1 MSVPSALDATQVLPE
16 ESMPDVVLSM
26 CWSCRTVCSLQRE
39 VGVTSKAGEVS
50 RTGTFGHPLCL

>member
-26 CWSCRTVCSLQRE
+26 CWSCRTCVLSAERS
-39 VGVTSKAGEVS
+39 GSY
-50 RTGTFGHPLCL
+50 F